1 MRIVKKIALAGLSAL
16 VLFGTAGF
24 SIGADMPKAQTK
36 ESAKDS
42 SKKTANGKKDDGKKD
57 PAKKAES
64 KKPITIVADRMD
76 SDSEKNKSIVIFT
89 GNVVAEEDFILCSDF
104 LTVRYG
110 DNKEI
115 SEIDA
120 KGNVVIL
127 KEGRTAVSDTMH
139 YNKGTRVVV
148 LIGNAIVK
156 QVSNTVVG
164 DKVFLNL
171 DEEKATVVSEKGGR
185 VKVVLVPE
193 NKDKESPKEPVK
205 IPGGDLLDKVA
216 VAEARCIKAHAD
228 LK

>member
-1 MRIVKKIALAGLSAL
+1 MRIVKKIVLAGLSAL
-16 VLFGTAGF
+16 VLFGTAGL
-24 SIGADMPKAQTK
+24 SIGADKPKAQTK

-42 SKKTANGKKDDGKKD
+42 SKKTANGKKDDGKK
-57 PAKKAES
+57 AGS

-127 KEGRTAVSDTMH
+127 KEGRTAVSETMH

-164 DKVFLNL
+164 DKVSLNL

-205 IPGGDLLDKVA
+205 IPGADLLDKVA
-216 VAEARCIKAHAD
+216 VAEARCTKAHAD